1 MKGQTMEDVLNI
13 IQKQQIQ
20 IEQLEKQVSKLL
32 SRDTNGNDSESRV
45 INGDHRDKNVQNGDH
60 GDHLER
66 EVKDSGGMSLEN
78 RVVELEVRSSEVTSQ
93 R

>member
-1 MKGQTMEDVLNI
+1 MEDVLSI

-45 INGDHRDKNVQNGDH
+45 INGDHCDKNVQNGDH
-60 GDHLER
+60 GDR
-66 EVKDSGGMSLEN
+66 EVKDSGGMSLES
-78 RVVELEVRSSEVTSQ
+78 RVVELEVRSSDVISQ

>member
-1 MKGQTMEDVLNI
+1 MEDVLNI

-60 GDHLER
+60 GDHLDR
-66 EVKDSGGMSLEN
+66 EVKNSGGMSLES
-78 RVVELEVRSSEVTSQ
+78 RVGELEVRSSDVTSQ